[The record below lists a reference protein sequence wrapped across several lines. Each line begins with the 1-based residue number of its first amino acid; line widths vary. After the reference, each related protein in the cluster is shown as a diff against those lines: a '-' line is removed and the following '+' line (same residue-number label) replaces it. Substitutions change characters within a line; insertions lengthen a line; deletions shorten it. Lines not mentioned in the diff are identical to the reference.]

1 MVASYERGVQ
11 DTETKLTKEE
21 AVVCRDYCTESGGV
35 AMDRAGVPANFELR
49 RIESIFFLEDIRE
62 ISNSDPPAEKP
73 LPAQAAVPNPSVLGG
88 EGVDKKAQPPI
99 KDKPSENT
107 LRIRDVISRAK
118 GAESKS
124 KAKGDHPETA
134 DPAKSPLKDK
144 A

>member
-1 MVASYERGVQ
+1 
-11 DTETKLTKEE
+11 
-21 AVVCRDYCTESGGV
+21 
-35 AMDRAGVPANFELR
+35 MDRAGVPTDFELR
-49 RIESIFFLEDIRE
+49 KIESIFFLEDIRE
-62 ISNSDPPAEKP
+62 ILDLDPPKK
-73 LPAQAAVPNPSVLGG
+73 LLSAQAAVPNPSVLGG

-124 KAKGDHPETA
+124 KAEGDHPETA